1 MDTSWWPAVAAVV
14 AVALV
19 VLVAGA
25 RPGPPRRAPPA
36 PEPPPGHGTGPPPRP
51 RPGEMWSLVD
61 GRMCL
66 VLALGPVRVRRA
78 RVAWITG
85 KYDDRRAGVIPLPP
99 GTVGAQH
106 GRAGFLEADR
116 PVEVSLWEFRTRM
129 GVLDPAVWDEVR
141 GLGGG
146 G

>member
-19 VLVAGA
+19 VLVAG
-25 RPGPPRRAPPA
+25 RRLGLPRRSPPA
-36 PEPPPGHGTGPPPRP
+36 HGPGPPPRP
-51 RPGEMWSLVD
+51 RSGELWSLAD
-61 GRMCL
+61 GRTCL
-66 VLALGPVRVRRA
+66 VLAVESVRGHRA

-99 GTVGAQH
+99 GTVGTQ
-106 GRAGFLEADR
+106 GRVSFLEADR
-116 PVEVSLWEFRTRM
+116 PVEVSLWEFRGRM
-129 GVLDPAVWDEVR
+129 GVLDPAVWDEVK

-146 G
+146 R

>member
-19 VLVAGA
+19 VLVAGG
-25 RPGPPRRAPPA
+25 RPGLPRRAPPA
-36 PEPPPGHGTGPPPRP
+36 PLYEHAHGTGPPPRP
-51 RPGEMWSLVD
+51 RAGELWSLSD

-66 VLALGPVRVRRA
+66 VLAVGPVRSHRA
-78 RVAWITG
+78 RVAWIAG

-99 GTVGAQH
+99 GTVGAQ

-116 PVEVSLWEFRTRM
+116 PVEVSLWEFRKRM
-129 GVLDPAVWDEVR
+129 GVLDPAVWDEVK

>member
-19 VLVAGA
+19 VLVAGGRLGLA
-25 RPGPPRRAPPA
+25 RRSPPA
-36 PEPPPGHGTGPPPRP
+36 HGSGPPPRP
-51 RPGEMWSLVD
+51 RSGELWSLAD

-66 VLALGPVRVRRA
+66 VLAVESVRGHRA

-99 GTVGAQH
+99 GTVGSQ
-106 GRAGFLEADR
+106 GRARFLEADR
-116 PVEVSLWEFRTRM
+116 PAEVSLWEFRSRL
-129 GVLDPAVWDEVR
+129 GLLDPAVWDEVK

-146 G
+146 K

>member
-19 VLVAGA
+19 VLVAGG
-25 RPGPPRRAPPA
+25 RLGLPRRAPPA
-36 PEPPPGHGTGPPPRP
+36 RGTGPPPRP
-51 RPGEMWSLVD
+51 RAGELWRLAD
-61 GRMCL
+61 GRLCL
-66 VLALGPVRVRRA
+66 VLSAGRVRDHRA

-99 GTVGAQH
+99 GTVGAQ
-106 GRAGFLEADR
+106 GRAGYLEADR
-116 PVEVSLWEFRTRM
+116 PAEVSVWEFRDRA
-129 GVLDPAVWDEVR
+129 GVLDPTVWDEVK

-146 G
+146 R

>member
-19 VLVAGA
+19 MLIAGG
-25 RPGPPRRAPPA
+25 RLGLPRRVPPA
-36 PEPPPGHGTGPPPRP
+36 HGAGPPPRP
-51 RPGEMWSLVD
+51 RAGELWCLED
-61 GRMCL
+61 GRTCL
-66 VLALGPVRVRRA
+66 VLAVGSVRGHRA

-99 GTVGAQH
+99 GTVRAQ
-106 GRAGFLEADR
+106 GRACFLEADR
-116 PVEVSLWEFRTRM
+116 PAEVSLWEFRSRL
-129 GVLDPAVWDEVR
+129 GILDPTVWDEVK

-146 G
+146 R

>member
-19 VLVAGA
+19 LLVAGA
-25 RPGPPRRAPPA
+25 RLGLPRRAPPA
-36 PEPPPGHGTGPPPRP
+36 HGTGPPPRP
-51 RPGEMWSLVD
+51 RAGELWCLAD

-66 VLALGPVRVRRA
+66 VLAVGPVRGHRA

-99 GTVGAQH
+99 GTVGAQ
-106 GRAGFLEADR
+106 GRAAFLEADR
-116 PVEVSLWEFRTRM
+116 PAEVSLWEFRKRM
-129 GVLDPAVWDEVR
+129 GVLDPAVWDEVK

>member
-19 VLVAGA
+19 ALVAGA
-25 RPGPPRRAPPA
+25 RLGVPRRAPSA
-36 PEPPPGHGTGPPPRP
+36 HGSGPPPHP
-51 RPGEMWSLVD
+51 HAGELWSLAD
-61 GRMCL
+61 GRTCL
-66 VLALGPVRVRRA
+66 VLAVQTVRGHRA

-99 GTVGAQH
+99 GTVGAQ

-116 PVEVSLWEFRTRM
+116 PAEVSLWEFRTRM
-129 GVLDPAVWDEVR
+129 GVLDPAVWDEIK

-146 G
+146 R